1 MNLEQ
6 IKSCTEIMMLR
17 ELLDK
22 EDTSKKIAQ
31 LRLILDL
38 TNKLQS
44 EIGLYNR
51 AYREE
56 FE

>member
-1 MNLEQ
+1 MNLEE
-6 IKSCTEIMMLR
+6 IKSCTEIMMIR
-17 ELLDK
+17 ELLAK
-22 EDTSKKIAQ
+22 EDTSKKIAH

-44 EIGLYNR
+44 EIELYNR

>member
-1 MNLEQ
+1 MNLEE
-6 IKSCTEIMMLR
+6 IKSHTEVMMIR

-22 EDTSKKIAQ
+22 EDTSKKLAH

-44 EIGLYNR
+44 EINLYNR
-51 AYREE
+51 VYKEE

>member
-1 MNLEQ
+1 MNLEE
-6 IKSCTEIMMLR
+6 IKSCTEIMMVR
-17 ELLDK
+17 QLLDK
-22 EDTSKKIAQ
+22 EDTSKKIAH

-44 EIGLYNR
+44 EINLYNR
-51 AYREE
+51 VYKEE

>member
-1 MNLEQ
+1 MTLEE
-6 IKSCTEIMMLR
+6 IKSRTEVMMIH

-22 EDTSKKIAQ
+22 EDTSKKLAH

-44 EIGLYNR
+44 ELNLYKK
-51 AYREE
+51 AYLENGQ
-56 FE
+56 

>member
-1 MNLEQ
+1 MNLEE
-6 IKSCTEIMMLR
+6 IKSVTEIMMVR
-17 ELLDK
+17 ELRDK
-22 EDTSKKIAQ
+22 EDTSKKIAH

-38 TNKLQS
+38 ANKLQS
-44 EIGLYNR
+44 EIDLYNR